1 MPFYFSG
8 AVATC
13 PCARTFQPRRLS
25 HEAQCAQHP
34 ERHGQ
39 DIKKGAV
46 AAQVTIDI
54 GGGNVITSTVTV
66 DAVEDLGLSVGKKV
80 SAVIKASEVILG
92 VE

>member
-1 MPFYFSG
+1 MKLS
-8 AVATC
+8 
-13 PCARTFQPRRLS
+13 ARNILNGTVK
-25 HEAQCAQHP
+25 
-34 ERHGQ
+34 

>member
-1 MPFYFSG
+1 MKLS
-8 AVATC
+8 
-13 PCARTFQPRRLS
+13 ARNILNGTVK
-25 HEAQCAQHP
+25 
-34 ERHGQ
+34 

-46 AAQVTIDI
+46 AAQVKIDI

-66 DAVEDLGLSVGKKV
+66 DAVEDLGLKVGSKV

>member
-1 MPFYFSG
+1 MKLS
-8 AVATC
+8 
-13 PCARTFQPRRLS
+13 ARNILNGTVK
-25 HEAQCAQHP
+25 
-34 ERHGQ
+34 

-54 GGGNVITSTVTV
+54 GDGNVITSTVTV
-66 DAVEDLGLSVGKKV
+66 DAVKDLGLSVGKKV

>member
-1 MPFYFSG
+1 MKLS
-8 AVATC
+8 
-13 PCARTFQPRRLS
+13 ARNILNGTVK
-25 HEAQCAQHP
+25 
-34 ERHGQ
+34 

-46 AAQVTIDI
+46 AAQVKIDI

-66 DAVEDLGLSVGKKV
+66 DAVEELGLKVGGKV